1 VGARVMYDLVT
12 HLDASTRP
20 FQVTCDGGKVITA
33 DAVILATGASARWL
47 GLESETVFNG
57 RGVSACATCDG
68 FFYRERDV
76 AVVGGGNTAVE
87 EALYLANICSSVTLI
102 HRRDSLRAEQI
113 MQERLLNHPKITVKW
128 NRVLEEITGDDSGVA
143 GVRLSATNGEPDEE
157 IAVHGVFVAIGHD
170 PSTAA
175 FAEAVK
181 LDAEGYIEVETGTT
195 VTSAEGVF
203 AAGDC
208 VDKIY
213 RQAVT
218 AAGMGC
224 MAALDAERWLAAQE

>member
-1 VGARVMYDLVT
+1 
-12 HLDASTRP
+12 
-20 FQVTCDGGKVITA
+20 
-33 DAVILATGASARWL
+33 
-47 GLESETVFNG
+47 
-57 RGVSACATCDG
+57 
-68 FFYRERDV
+68 V

-87 EALYLANICSSVTLI
+87 EALYLANICKSVTLI

-113 MQERLLNHPKITVKW
+113 MQERLLNHPKITLKW
-128 NRVLEEITGDDSGVA
+128 NRVVEEITGDDSGVT
-143 GVRLSATNGEPDEE
+143 GVRLSATNDEPDEE

-181 LDAEGYIEVETGTT
+181 LDTEGYIEVETGTT
-195 VTSAEGVF
+195 VTSAEGIF